1 MLTEAQQKDRE
12 DFIQG
17 LRDLAD
23 WYEASTEVKAPWY
36 LSASIYMDDKEE
48 ARAVA
53 KSSQGGIDKIYM
65 DGDLT
70 LRKEF
75 GDVVRFSARAD
86 RKTVC
91 TAKVV
96 GTEEVEVP
104 DYSVPTPTKKEVR
117 EVIEWQCD
125 PLLK

>member
-1 MLTEAQQKDRE
+1 MNEQEQKERE

-23 WYEASTEVKAPWY
+23 WYEASTEVRAPWY
-36 LSASIYMDDKEE
+36 LGIRIYLDDKEE

-53 KSSQGGIDKIYM
+53 KSSQGGIDKIYD
-65 DGDLT
+65 DGNLS

-75 GDVVRFSARAD
+75 GGVVRFSAVAD
-86 RKTVC
+86 RKDVC

-96 GTEEVEVP
+96 GTEEVEVT
-104 DYSVPTPTKKEVR
+104 DYSQPLPKKKEVR
-117 EVIEWQCD
+117 EIIEWECD